1 MALFKKKVKK
11 DKIDVPKDVDAVLE
25 FLAEVNRDVG
35 MLQDQFLRLKEL
47 ASELEV
53 LNEKEVREGNLEAQA
68 DVMDSLLEEY
78 EFFQTDVDI
87 NGLRLKKIAIDMI
100 RKAEKLDLN
109 FLVKEK
115 KKDWNLKW

>member
-53 LNEKEVREGNLEAQA
+53 LNEHEVREANLEAQA
-68 DVMDSLLEEY
+68 DVMDGLLEEY

-87 NGLRLKKIAIDMI
+87 NSLRLKKIAIDMI